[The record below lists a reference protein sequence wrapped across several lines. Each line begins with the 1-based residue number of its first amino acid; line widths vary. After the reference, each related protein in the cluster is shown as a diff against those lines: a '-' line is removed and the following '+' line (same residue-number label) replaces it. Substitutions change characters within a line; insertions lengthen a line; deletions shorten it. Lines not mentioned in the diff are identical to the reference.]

1 MEVSYNFVLIVVS
14 FAIAVSGSFMAVITT
29 RNALMRN
36 PNNRRSLVF
45 LAALCLGGVAIWSM
59 HFIGMMAFSLHGA
72 DVDFLGRGA
81 AINYNWSLTVVSFI
95 VGVVV
100 VYIGL
105 SIMCRGGFNFV
116 RLVMSGTFVGLG
128 VASMHYTGMLAMH
141 VQADLKWNWAIVAA
155 SVGIAVVAANVALW
169 LAIHVKLLSHIFGSA
184 FIMGLAVC
192 GMHYTGMAA
201 AGFTHNPSLPSVAS
215 MSGSSSIL
223 VFCIM
228 AIDLGIVFVA
238 ALIAFSDSYRQ
249 QLKVEA
255 DSTPRCNRPLIGN
268 EEG

>member
-1 MEVSYNFVLIVVS
+1 MEVSYNLVLIMVS
-14 FAIAVSGSFMAVITT
+14 FAIAVSGSFMALITT
-29 RNALMRN
+29 RNALTRD
-36 PNNRRSLVF
+36 PKNRGGLVF

-59 HFIGMMAFSLHGA
+59 HFIGMMAFNLHGTE
-72 DVDFLGRGA
+72 VDFLGHGA
-81 AINYNWSLTVVSFI
+81 AINYNWPLTVVSFF

-105 SIMCRGGFNFV
+105 SIMCHGRFNFA
-116 RLVMSGTFVGLG
+116 RLLMSGTFVGLG
-128 VASMHYTGMLAMH
+128 VAAMHDTGMLAMH
-141 VQADLKWNWAIVAA
+141 VQADLSWNWQIVAA

-169 LAIHVKLLSHIFGSA
+169 LAIHVKRLSHIFGSA

-201 AGFTHNPSLPSVAS
+201 AGFTHNPTLPTVSS

-228 AIDLGIVFVA
+228 AIDLGVVFVG
-238 ALIAFSDSYRQ
+238 ALMAFSESYRQ
-249 QLKVEA
+249 QLSV
-255 DSTPRCNRPLIGN
+255 D
-268 EEG
+268 